1 MRSLVALLFAISC
14 FAQAPRFD
22 VTSVKPTSSPEAIGF
37 KITTDPGRLK
47 ADNVSLGQLIEFAY
61 NVPAAKIIGQLPR
74 DHFDVEGQADGAHT
88 RGEHR
93 LMLQS
98 LLAERFGLRLH
109 RETREIRVDALVLG
123 KSPKLQATDITD
135 PDPAG
140 FHFHSS
146 KLRNHAAVEGRSIS
160 LEDLANY
167 LTDHY
172 HDRLVVD
179 ATGLRGVYDFT
190 VDYEVDSEKVA
201 DPRVPFADARSSLMD
216 DLLSN
221 SRTTKASGSYFRVI
235 RWPPAS
241 VRLVAAL
248 GLRIESGRRAPV
260 EVLVIDHVS
269 LPEAN

>member
-1 MRSLVALLFAISC
+1 MRSVVALLFGITC
-14 FAQAPRFD
+14 MAQAPRFD
-22 VTSVKPTSSPEAIGF
+22 VTSVKLAPPDEVIGF

-74 DHFDVEGQADGAHT
+74 DTFDVEGQADGAHT
-88 RGEHR
+88 RAEHR
-93 LMLQS
+93 LMLQR
-98 LLAERFGLRLH
+98 LLAERFGLLLH

-135 PDPAG
+135 PDPR
-140 FHFHSS
+140 FQLHSG
-146 KLRNHAAVEGRSIS
+146 KLHNHVAVEGRSIS

-179 ATGLRGVYDFT
+179 ATGLKGVYDFT
-190 VDYEVDSEKVA
+190 VDYEIDSEKVA
-201 DPRVPFADARSSLMD
+201 DPKVPFADARSSLMD
-216 DLLSN
+216 DL
-221 SRTTKASGSYFRVI
+221 
-235 RWPPAS
+235 
-241 VRLVAAL
+241 VAAL
-248 GLRIESGRRAPV
+248 GLKIESGRRALV

>member
-74 DHFDVEGQADGAHT
+74 DRFDVEGQADGAHT
-88 RGEHR
+88 RAEHR

-98 LLAERFGLRLH
+98 LLIERFGLRLH
-109 RETREIRVDALVLG
+109 RENREIRADALVLG

-135 PDPAG
+135 PNPR
-140 FHFHSS
+140 FQFHSGE
-146 KLRNHAAVEGRSIS
+146 LRNHAAVEGRSIS

-179 ATGLRGVYDFT
+179 ATGLKGVYDFT

-216 DLLSN
+216 DL
-221 SRTTKASGSYFRVI
+221 
-235 RWPPAS
+235 
-241 VRLVAAL
+241 VAAL
-248 GLRIESGRRAPV
+248 GLRIESGRRAPA

>member
-1 MRSLVALLFAISC
+1 MRRLVALLFAISC

-74 DHFDVEGQADGAHT
+74 DRFDVEGQADGAHT
-88 RGEHR
+88 RAEHR

-98 LLAERFGLRLH
+98 LLIERFGLRLH
-109 RETREIRVDALVLG
+109 RENREIRADALVLG

-135 PDPAG
+135 PNPR
-140 FHFHSS
+140 FQFHSGE
-146 KLRNHAAVEGRSIS
+146 LRNHAAVEGRSIS

-179 ATGLRGVYDFT
+179 ATGLKGVYDFT

-216 DLLSN
+216 DL
-221 SRTTKASGSYFRVI
+221 
-235 RWPPAS
+235 
-241 VRLVAAL
+241 VAAL